1 MNRFEISDHI
11 EINFSQIIQE
21 NEERIDQANDQAND
35 QQIDQLAN
43 HPDQQ
48 LDHQIDQQMNQI
60 EQEVQNNQEEEHI
73 VIQPIKLLNYQ
84 VPHAEQMKE
93 AIRSSKCVLDA
104 SDTGTGK
111 TYVAISICKDMGY
124 EPFIICPKS
133 VIPNWKDV
141 AKKFGVKI
149 FGIANYEL
157 LKGCKYYTE
166 NYEKVE
172 CPYMF
177 KINIPEP
184 TGKDDK
190 NGNPVFKKDANGNYL
205 MMKSFR
211 FDLPRNVMVIFD
223 EAHRCKNHK
232 TITSRMLRAMNK
244 SPAKIMLLSATIS
257 DKVKCFKPF
266 GEVFGFYNDVKKY
279 NMWMRK
285 AKKAS
290 TIYYSKKNYTGD
302 QITLDIIHNRIFP
315 AHGSRMRIS
324 ELGDMFP
331 KNQVC
336 YQAYMCENKEE
347 VQEQYDIIKEAFH
360 DLKKKELR
368 SEALGKLIRARMK
381 VEMFKMPI
389 MLDVIDEALDS
400 GYSVAIFV
408 NYIESME
415 YLAHYFETDCL
426 IHGSQTLEERQ
437 DSIDQFQS
445 NNSRIIIA
453 IIQAGGV
460 GISLHDIHG
469 GHPRMSV
476 ISPTWSG
483 QDMMQVLGRIHR
495 AGSQSP
501 ALQRIIYCAET
512 YEDEICKLIQNKMI
526 NITALNDQ
534 NFLGPTISE
543 EEFKEVEEEIKEVN
557 QATSESD
564 IIDRINKIFEDTNT
578 DIESDKIEDSDE
590 DGKDSEEDSPQTETE
605 IEVEISRK
613 YTRILDKDKRKKF
626 VKVRKA

>member
-1 MNRFEISDHI
+1 MESQPESTQI
-11 EINFSQIIQE
+11 ENNEQIQPV
-21 NEERIDQANDQAND
+21 
-35 QQIDQLAN
+35 QQIV
-43 HPDQQ
+43 
-48 LDHQIDQQMNQI
+48 
-60 EQEVQNNQEEEHI
+60 EQKEEI
-73 VIQPIKLLNYQ
+73 MVLQPFKLLNYQ
-84 VPHAEQMKE
+84 IPHAEQMKE
-93 AIRSSKCVLDA
+93 AVRNSKCVLDA

-111 TYVAISICKDMGY
+111 TYVAISVCKDMNY

-133 VIPNWKDV
+133 VIPTWIDV
-141 AKKFGVKI
+141 AKKFNVKLFGV
-149 FGIANYEL
+149 ANYEL

-166 NYEKVE
+166 NLEKVE
-172 CPYMF
+172 CPYMDKV
-177 KINIPEP
+177 KIPDP
-184 TGKDDK
+184 SGKTDGDGK
-190 NGNPVFKKDANGNYL
+190 YIMVNT
-205 MMKSFR
+205 FR
-211 FDLPRNVMVIFD
+211 FMLPKNVMIIFD

-232 TITSRMLRAMNK
+232 SITSRMLRAINK
-244 SPAKIMLLSATIS
+244 SASKIMLLSATIS
-257 DKVKCFKPF
+257 DKVQCFKPF
-266 GEVFGFYNDVKKY
+266 GEVFGFYDDIKKY
-279 NMWMRK
+279 NLWLRK
-285 AKKAS
+285 AKKAA
-290 TIYYSKKNYTGD
+290 TVYYSKKNYTSD

-315 AHGSRMRIS
+315 AHGSRMKIA

-336 YQAYMCENKEE
+336 YQAYMCENKDQ
-347 VQEQYDIIKEAFH
+347 VQEQYDIIREAFQE
-360 DLKKKELR
+360 LKDKELR

-389 MLDVIDEALDS
+389 MLDVIDEALDN
-400 GYSVAIFV
+400 GYSVAVFV

-445 NNSRIIIA
+445 NKSKIIIS

-512 YEDEICKLIQNKMI
+512 YEEEICKLIQAKMI

-534 NFLGPTISE
+534 NFVGPAIDE
-543 EEFKEVEEEIKEVN
+543 ESFKEIEDQIEKSNQVTKE
-557 QATSESD
+557 AD
-564 IIDRINKIFEDTNT
+564 IIGRINELFRDTKPTEDN
-578 DIESDKIEDSDE
+578 DEDSDTVSNDASDPNE
-590 DGKDSEEDSPQTETE
+590 NSDSDSDSDNIPVTKEER
-605 IEVEISRK
+605 IVKKK
-613 YTRILDKDKRKKF
+613 YTRIPEKDKRKRF
-626 VKVRKA
+626 VKVRKAT